1 MLAIYKKEL
10 RQYFCSMV
18 GFAFL
23 AFFLAIV
30 GIYTWAY
37 NFAGGLGNF
46 EETLGSLSFL
56 FVLLVPILTM
66 RLLAEEN
73 YQKTSQLLLT
83 APVSVVKIILAK
95 YFAVLTLFLAGT
107 LTISC
112 YPLIIRFYGKDVQ
125 LSSAYSSIVGFFLLG
140 AACIAVGMFI
150 SSLTESQ
157 AIAAVVTFVVLLL
170 SFLMTNISGML
181 PADSLSQCVILS
193 FLWAMLMILGQRV
206 LKSVKIA
213 LVLGVLG
220 EAAIWIVFAVKSSLY
235 GSLATEIMNM
245 LAISFRF
252 DDFRYGILN
261 YDSVVYYLTIAFLFA
276 FLTVQIVKRVKSG
289 AFNGI
294 VSGLF
299 IALVVGANLFFGK
312 VNPSTDLSS
321 GSLFTLTEDTKKM
334 AGQLKQDVTIYYM
347 VEDGQETEYINK
359 VLKQYDKISGRIA
372 MEKINPTDNPG
383 FAGKQGVEGEVSSN
397 DVIVVNHQ
405 TKASQHVS
413 ASEMLPVETD
423 YATGQSEQFLDV
435 EGQVTSA
442 IQRVVSQ
449 DRKKAYVLA
458 RHGEYELGTTIADAL
473 DKMNM
478 DMEELE
484 LATVEEVPKDCQL
497 LIVNGPETDISK
509 EEKERILKY
518 LKAGNNAI
526 LNAGYTGE
534 KTPNY
539 YEVLSYYGVEA
550 ESGCVFEGAGN
561 YMDSPSYIV
570 PQISDGTGILQDI
583 QGYIVFPFA
592 CGLSEKEESKRRDT
606 LAITELLATSQDSYL
621 KREPVANHLQKEKG
635 DGNGPFSLGYSV
647 QEKVGGKETNLIV
660 FASSGAFTEEF
671 AGLSQ
676 LEDASVFKK
685 AVSAL
690 SKSEVKEVS
699 IDRKSFSYSY
709 ISVPPS
715 MQYLWAGA
723 LILVVPGG
731 LLAAGFLI
739 WFLRRQK

>member
-30 GIYTWAY
+30 GVYTWAY

-56 FVLLVPILTM
+56 FVILVPILTM

-73 YQKTSQLLLT
+73 YQKTNQLLLT
-83 APVSVVKIILAK
+83 APVSIVRIILAK
-95 YFAVLTLFLAGT
+95 YFAVLTLFLGGT
-107 LTISC
+107 LMISC
-112 YPLIIRFYGKDVQ
+112 YPLIIRSYGTDVQ
-125 LSSAYSSIVGFFLLG
+125 LASAYSSIVGFFLLG

-181 PADSLSQCVILS
+181 PGDGLTQCVILS
-193 FLWAMLMILGQRV
+193 FLWALLMILGQKV
-206 LKSVKIA
+206 LKSGKVA

-220 EAAIWIVFAVKSSLY
+220 EAAIWVIYFVKSSLY
-235 GSLATEIMNM
+235 ESLATAIMNM
-245 LAISFRF
+245 LAISSRF

-261 YDSVVYYLTIAFLFA
+261 YDSVVYYLTIACLFA
-276 FLTVQIVKRVKSG
+276 FLTVQILKRAKSG
-289 AFNGI
+289 VFNGI

-312 VNPSTDLSS
+312 VNPSTDFSS
-321 GSLFTLTEDTKKM
+321 GSLFTLTNDTKKM
-334 AGQLKQDVTIYYM
+334 AKQMKQDVIIYYM

-359 VLKQYDKISGRIA
+359 VLRQYEKISRHIA
-372 MEKINPTDNPG
+372 MKKVNPVDNPG

-405 TKASQHVS
+405 TKASHHVT
-413 ASEMLPVETD
+413 ASEMMPVETD
-423 YATGQSEQFLDV
+423 YTTGQSEQFLDV
-435 EGQVTSA
+435 EGQITSA
-442 IQRVVSQ
+442 IQRVTSQ

-458 RHGEYELGTTIADAL
+458 RHGEYQLGDTILEAL

-478 DMEELE
+478 DTEELE

-497 LIVNGPETDISK
+497 LIINGPETDISK

-518 LKAGNNAI
+518 LRAGNDAI
-526 LNAGYTGE
+526 LNAGYSEE

-539 YEVLSYYGVEA
+539 YEILSYYGVKA

-561 YMDSPSYIV
+561 YMNASNYIV
-570 PQISDGTGILQDI
+570 PRITDSTGILEDI
-583 QGYIVFPFA
+583 QGYIVFPYS
-592 CGLSEKEESKRRDT
+592 CGLSEKAESERRDT
-606 LAITELLATSQDSYL
+606 LAVTELLATSQESYL

-635 DGNGPFSLGYSV
+635 DGKGPYSLGYSV
-647 QEKVGGKETNLIV
+647 QEKVDGKETNLIV
-660 FASSGAFTEEF
+660 FASSGAFSEEF
-671 AGLSQ
+671 AGLPQ

-699 IDRKSFSYSY
+699 IDRKSFSFSY

-715 MQYLWAGA
+715 RQLLWAA
-723 LILVVPGG
+723 TLIIFIPGG
-731 LLAAGFLI
+731 LLLAGFLI
-739 WFLRRQK
+739 WFLRRRK

>member
-10 RQYFCSMV
+10 RQYFCSMI

-30 GIYTWAY
+30 GVYTWAY

-56 FVLLVPILTM
+56 FVILVPILTM

-73 YQKTSQLLLT
+73 NQKTSQLLLT
-83 APVSVVKIILAK
+83 APVSIVKIILAK

-107 LTISC
+107 LAISC
-112 YPLIIRFYGKDVQ
+112 YPLIIRSYGADVQ
-125 LSSAYSSIVGFFLLG
+125 LSSAYSSVVGFFLLG

-157 AIAAVVTFVVLLL
+157 SIAAVVTFVALLL

-181 PADSLSQCVILS
+181 PGDSLTQCVILS
-193 FLWAMLMILGQRV
+193 FLWPVLLILGQRV
-206 LKSVKIA
+206 VRSMKIVLA
-213 LVLGVLG
+213 LGVLG
-220 EAAIWIVFAVKSSLY
+220 EAAIWIVYAVKSSLY
-235 GSLATEIMNM
+235 ENLAAEIMNM
-245 LAISFRF
+245 LAISQRF
-252 DDFRYGILN
+252 EDFRYGILN
-261 YDSVVYYLTIAFLFA
+261 YDSVVYYLTIVCLFA
-276 FLTVQIVKRVKSG
+276 FLTVQILRKAKSG
-289 AFNGI
+289 VFNGI
-294 VSGLF
+294 VSGVF

-321 GSLFTLTEDTKKM
+321 GSLFTLTEDTRKM
-334 AGQLKQDVTIYYM
+334 AGQMEQDVTIYYM
-347 VEDGQETEYINK
+347 VEDGQETEYIHK
-359 VLKQYDKISGRIA
+359 VLRQYDKISRHISV
-372 MEKINPTDNPG
+372 KKVNPKDNPG
-383 FAGKQGVEGEVSSN
+383 FAAKQGVEGEVSAD
-397 DVIVVNHQ
+397 DVIVVNNQ
-405 TKASQHVS
+405 TKASQHVT

-423 YATGQSEQFLDV
+423 YSTGQSEQFLDV

-442 IQRVVSQ
+442 IHRVISK

-458 RHGEYELGTTIADAL
+458 RHGEFQLASAISDAL

-484 LATVEEVPKDCQL
+484 LATVEEVPEDCQL

-518 LKAGNNAI
+518 MKAGNDAI
-526 LNAGYTGE
+526 LNVGYTEE
-534 KTPNY
+534 KLPNY

-550 ESGCVFEGAGN
+550 QSGCVFEGAGN
-561 YMDSPSYIV
+561 YMNSPSYIV
-570 PQISDGTGILQDI
+570 PQISDGTGFLQDI

-606 LAITELLATSQDSYL
+606 LAVTELLATSEESYL

-635 DGNGPFSLGYSV
+635 DADGPFSLGYSV
-647 QEKVGGKETNLIV
+647 REKVDGKETNVIV
-660 FASSGAFTEEF
+660 FASSGAFAEEF
-671 AGLSQ
+671 AGLPQ
-676 LEDASVFKK
+676 LEDANVFKN

-690 SKSEVKEVS
+690 SRSEVKEVS
-699 IDRKSFSYSY
+699 IDRKSFSFSY

-715 MQYLWAGA
+715 MQFLWAAA
-723 LILVVPGG
+723 LIIIIPGG
-731 LLAAGFLI
+731 LLLVGFLI
-739 WFLRRQK
+739 WFLRRRK

>member
-10 RQYFCSMV
+10 RQYFCSMI

-30 GIYTWAY
+30 GVYTWAY

-56 FVLLVPILTM
+56 YVILVPILTM

-73 YQKTSQLLLT
+73 YLKTSQLLLT
-83 APVSVVKIILAK
+83 APVSEVKIILAK
-95 YFAVLTLFLAGT
+95 YFAVLTLFLAGI
-107 LTISC
+107 LVISC
-112 YPLIIRFYGKDVQ
+112 YPLVIRSYGADVQ

-181 PADSLSQCVILS
+181 PEDGLTQCVILS
-193 FLWAMLMILGQRV
+193 FLWPMLLILGQKV
-206 LKSVKIA
+206 LKSVKIVLA
-213 LVLGVLG
+213 LGVLG
-220 EAAIWIVFAVKSSLY
+220 EAAIWIVYFAKSSLY
-235 GSLATEIMNM
+235 ESLATEIMNM
-245 LAISFRF
+245 LAISYRF

-261 YDSVVYYLTIAFLFA
+261 YDSVVYYLTIICLFA
-276 FLTVQIVKRVKSG
+276 FLTVQILKRAKSG
-289 AFNGI
+289 VFNGI

-321 GSLFTLTEDTKKM
+321 GSLFTLTKDTKKM
-334 AGQLKQDVTIYYM
+334 AGQMKQDVTIYYM

-359 VLKQYDKISGRIA
+359 VLQQYDKISGHIA
-372 MEKINPTDNPG
+372 LKKVNPTDNPG

-397 DVIVVNHQ
+397 DVIVVNNQ
-405 TKASQHVS
+405 TKASQHVT
-413 ASEMLPVETD
+413 ASEMMPVESD
-423 YATGQSEQFLDV
+423 YTTGQSEQFLDV

-442 IQRVVSQ
+442 IQRVVSK

-458 RHGEYELGTTIADAL
+458 RHGEYQLAGTISDAL

-478 DMEELE
+478 DTEELE

-509 EEKERILKY
+509 EEKERIFKY
-518 LKAGNNAI
+518 LKAGNDAI
-526 LNAGYTGE
+526 LNAGYTE
-534 KTPNY
+534 EETPNF
-539 YEVLSYYGVEA
+539 YEILSYYGVEA
-550 ESGCVFEGAGN
+550 QNGCVFEGAGN
-561 YMDSPSYIV
+561 YMNSPSYIV
-570 PQISDGTGILQDI
+570 PQISEGAGILQDI

-592 CGLSEKEESKRRDT
+592 CGLSEKEESKRRDSLT
-606 LAITELLATSQDSYL
+606 VTELLATSQESYL
-621 KREPVANHLQKEKG
+621 KREPVENHLQKEKG
-635 DGNGPFSLGYSV
+635 DVNGPFSLGYSV
-647 QEKVGGKETNLIV
+647 QEKVDGKETNLIV
-660 FASSGAFTEEF
+660 FASSGAFTEDF
-671 AGLSQ
+671 AGLPQ
-676 LEDASVFKK
+676 LEDANVFKK

-690 SKSEVKEVS
+690 SKSDVKEVS
-699 IDRKSFSYSY
+699 IDRKSFSFSY

-715 MQYLWAGA
+715 MQFLWAA
-723 LILVVPGG
+723 AMILIIPGG
-731 LLAAGFLI
+731 LLLWGFLI
-739 WFLRRQK
+739 WFLRRRK